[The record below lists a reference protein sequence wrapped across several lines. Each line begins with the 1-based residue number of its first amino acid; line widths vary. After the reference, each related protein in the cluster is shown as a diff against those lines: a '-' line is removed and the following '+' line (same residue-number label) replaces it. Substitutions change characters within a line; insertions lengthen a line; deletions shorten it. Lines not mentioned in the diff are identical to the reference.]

1 MPKSIYS
8 PNLHVY
14 TDGQEVARAFAD
26 HLVKK
31 LEEKEEG
38 PFYWAL
44 SGGST
49 HKLLFKLLA
58 AEYKDKIDW
67 SRLHFFWGDDRM
79 VSYDSP
85 ESNYGEVRTL
95 LFKHVPVVED
105 QIHPVPTDLEPEA
118 AAEAYAATISE
129 LLPQNSDG
137 LPIFDL
143 NMLGMGGDGHT
154 ASIFPDN
161 MALLTSDK
169 ICAVATHPES
179 GQQRVTL
186 TGPVIDASDE
196 VIFLIT
202 GGSKTLR
209 VAQII
214 NREQLADTF
223 PAAHIQPTSGELHWF
238 LDRAAASEVGY

>member
-1 MPKSIYS
+1 MPKPIYS

-31 LEEKEEG
+31 LEEKAEG
-38 PFYWAL
+38 PFFWAL

-49 HKLLFKLLA
+49 PKLLFKLLA

-79 VSYDSP
+79 VPYDSP

-105 QIHPVPTDLEPEA
+105 QIHPVPTDLDPEA
-118 AAEAYAATISE
+118 AAEAYAATITE

-161 MALLTSDK
+161 MGLLTSDK

-179 GQQRVTL
+179 GQKRVTL

-196 VIFLIT
+196 VVFLIT

-238 LDRAAASEVGY
+238 LDRAAAHEVGY